1 MISKK
6 EYKEKYNQ
14 LINND
19 IFKFIEQTID
29 ENIIKDKLED
39 ELILKTHINEETVKQ
54 ILSLISDKY
63 ENNGWDNLSF
73 ILNNVIEFSN
83 LLYYNYD
90 DNYRYKIKY
99 ILL

>member
-29 ENIIKDKLED
+29 ENIIKDKL
-39 ELILKTHINEETVKQ
+39 
-54 ILSLISDKY
+54 
-63 ENNGWDNLSF
+63 SF
-73 ILNNVIEFSN
+73 FLFPDS
-83 LLYYNYD
+83 
-90 DNYRYKIKY
+90 KS
-99 ILL
+99 

>member
-19 IFKFIEQTID
+19 LFKLVEQTID

-39 ELILKTHINEETVKQ
+39 ELTLSTHINEETVKQ
-54 ILSLISDKY
+54 ILSLISNKY
-63 ENNGWDNLSF
+63 EDNGWDNLSF
-73 ILNNVIEFSN
+73 ILNNVTLF
-83 LLYYNYD
+83 YNYNYND
-90 DNYRYKIKY
+90 NDNYKYKIKY
-99 ILL
+99 VLS

>member
-19 IFKFIEQTID
+19 LFKLVEQTID

-39 ELILKTHINEETVKQ
+39 ELTLSTYINEETIKQ
-54 ILSLISDKY
+54 ILSLISNKY
-63 ENNGWDNLSF
+63 EDNGWDNLSF
-73 ILNNVIEFSN
+73 ILNNVTFF
-83 LLYYNYD
+83 YNYNVNND
-90 DNYRYKIKY
+90 YKYKIK
-99 ILL
+99 

>member
-29 ENIIKDKLED
+29 ENIVKDKLED
-39 ELILKTHINEETVKQ
+39 ELTLKTHINEETVKQ

-63 ENNGWDNLSF
+63 ENNGWDNLF
-73 ILNNVIEFSN
+73 FTLNNVTEFSN

-99 ILL
+99 ILS

>member
-19 IFKFIEQTID
+19 LFKLVEQTID

-39 ELILKTHINEETVKQ
+39 ELTLSTYINEETIKQ
-54 ILSLISDKY
+54 ILSLISNKY
-63 ENNGWDNLSF
+63 EDNGWDNLSF
-73 ILNNVIEFSN
+73 ILNNVTFF
-83 LLYYNYD
+83 YKYNVNTDYK
-90 DNYRYKIKY
+90 YKIKY
-99 ILL
+99 TLS